1 MTSPAAVESPT
12 FAGMTSKA
20 AIATI
25 MLAIASQLGASRAH
39 AQSNDETQR
48 VAQEAQTKQKLETVR
63 AEIKKIVDEQ
73 KETTAK
79 KDAAITALRDQDLKV
94 AAAAKE
100 LRTID
105 QKLAGQQDKL
115 QQLEAQR
122 DELNVKLAAQ
132 RDTLAALLRSAY
144 VVGHGE
150 ELKLLLA
157 QEDVAKIGRMLE
169 YFRYFERAR
178 VEQIQTLLKDLD
190 ALAQVHK
197 AIDDETAQLTATRAQ
212 RADDAKQ
219 LDAERA
225 QRAQVL
231 ADLDKQLKD
240 DQARL
245 AALGQDEKELS
256 DLLAKLR
263 DVFADIPKQLA
274 GAEPFASQRGRL
286 NWPVRGRLI
295 AGYGARMGE
304 RTSSGVV
311 IAAAEGA
318 EVHAVSHG
326 RVVFADW
333 MRGFGLLLIVDH
345 GDGYLSL
352 YGYNETLLKDVGDW
366 VSANEAI
373 ATSGATGGQK
383 TPGVYFELRAQGK
396 PVDPRGWLRP

>member
-1 MTSPAAVESPT
+1 MNWGFPFRVGLSRTAAAVVLAT
-12 FAGMTSKA
+12 TGLLGTSQA
-20 AIATI
+20 N
-25 MLAIASQLGASRAH
+25 
-39 AQSNDETQR
+39 AQSSDETQR
-48 VAQEAQTKQKLETVR
+48 AAQETQTRQKLDSVR
-63 AEIKKIVDEQ
+63 AEIKKIVDAQ
-73 KETTAK
+73 KETGAQ
-79 KDAAITALRDQDLKV
+79 KDAAVVVLRDQDLKV
-94 AAAAKE
+94 ASAAKE
-100 LRTID
+100 LRAIE

-115 QQLEAQR
+115 AELEVRR
-122 DELNVKLAAQ
+122 DALNVKLAAQ

-144 VVGHGE
+144 VVGRGE

-169 YFRYFERAR
+169 YFHYFERAR
-178 VEQIQTLLKDLD
+178 VAQIEALLKDLD

-197 AIDDETAQLTATRAQ
+197 AIEDETAQLAAIRTQ
-212 RADDAKQ
+212 RADEAKQ
-219 LDAERA
+219 LDAERV
-225 QRAQVL
+225 QRAQLL
-231 ADLDKQLKD
+231 ADLDRQLKD

-274 GAEPFASQRGRL
+274 GAEPFASLRGRL
-286 NWPVRGRLI
+286 NWPVRGRLVS
-295 AGYGARMGE
+295 GFGARSGE
-304 RTSSGVV
+304 RVNSGIV

-366 VSANEAI
+366 VSANETV
-373 ATSGATGGQK
+373 ATSGSTGGQK
-383 TPGVYFELRAQGK
+383 VPGAYFELRAQGK
-396 PVDPRGWLRP
+396 PVDPRGWFKP

>member
-1 MTSPAAVESPT
+1 MTGKMIPAAAMVLVT
-12 FAGMTSKA
+12 
-20 AIATI
+20 IAT
-25 MLAIASQLGASRAH
+25 LGANQAH
-39 AQSNDETQR
+39 AQSDEAQR
-48 VAQEAQTKQKLETVR
+48 VAQEAQTKQKLDSVR

-73 KETTAK
+73 KQTSAK
-79 KDAAITALRDQDLKV
+79 KDEAVIALRDQDLKV
-94 AAAAKE
+94 AATAKD
-100 LRTID
+100 LRAID
-105 QKLAGQQDKL
+105 QKLAGQQEKL
-115 QQLEAQR
+115 QELETQR
-122 DELNVKLAAQ
+122 DALNVKLAAQ
-132 RDTLAALLRSAY
+132 RETLAALLRSAY

-169 YFRYFERAR
+169 YFHYFERAR
-178 VEQIQTLLKDLD
+178 VEQIQSLLKDLD

-212 RADDAKQ
+212 RADEAKQ

-225 QRAQVL
+225 QRVQLL

-245 AALGQDEKELS
+245 AALGQDEKELT

-286 NWPVRGRLI
+286 NWPVRGRLLL
-295 AGYGARMGE
+295 GYGAKIGE
-304 RTSSGVV
+304 RTSNGIV
-311 IAAAEGA
+311 IAVNEGT

-326 RVVFADW
+326 RVVYADW
-333 MRGFGLLLIVDH
+333 MRGFGLLLIIDH

-366 VSANEAI
+366 VGPNEAV

-383 TPGVYFELRAQGK
+383 APGAYFELRAQSK
-396 PVDPRGWLRP
+396 PVDPRTWLKP